1 MNLATWFTNRFSN
14 RGKAVSLYKRGMAKA
29 KNDDHQG
36 AIVDYTTA
44 IGMTATPAD
53 VKGMAQYN
61 RALAYAAS
69 GNDRKAMEDIDV
81 VLAMTGAP
89 ISVKTEARRMLVRIE
104 RRSTDANT

>member
-1 MNLATWFTNRFSN
+1 MNMANWFTNRFSK

-29 KNDDHQG
+29 KNQDHQG
-36 AIVDYTTA
+36 AIQDYTAA
-44 IGMTATPAD
+44 IGMAATPAD

-81 VLAMTGAP
+81 VLTMSEALT
-89 ISVKTEARRMLVRIE
+89 SVKTEARRMLVRIE
-104 RRSTDANT
+104 RRSTDTRT